1 MKLVVDANVLIAS
14 LIRSGTSRD
23 IIMGEKFDLVSPDFL
38 NLELNKH
45 KNLISQKSEL
55 SENEVSI
62 VMTILLKRVEIIPLS
77 EYQEKLED
85 AAMLMKENIK
95 DVPYV
100 ACFLALKCDGIWT
113 NDSDFKRRHGIKV
126 FQTKDLVEKI

>member
-85 AAMLMKENIK
+85 AVMLMKENIK
-95 DVPYV
+95 DAPYV

-113 NDSDFKRRHGIKV
+113 NDLDFKGRSGIKV
-126 FQTKDLVEKI
+126 FQTRDLVEKI